1 MEPERGW
8 ILIGSEPADVEAVQV
23 CDGIFLSTSSELLSN
38 LLDGP
43 PPPRPRLLTGYAGW
57 DAGQLEAELAT
68 SAWLHAEIDL
78 NIIFVDQKI
87 KKPEITLTRKLEFSI
102 RKLKSRKLL

>member
-1 MEPERGW
+1 M
-8 ILIGSEPADVEAVQV
+8 EAVQV
-23 CDGIFLSTSSELLSN
+23 CDGIFLSTSSELLRN

-43 PPPRPRLLTGYAGW
+43 PPPRTRLLTGYAGW

-78 NIIFVDQKI
+78 NIIFETHPNEMWDVVIRRLGADPALLKAGGG
-87 KKPEITLTRKLEFSI
+87 SI
-102 RKLKSRKLL
+102 H